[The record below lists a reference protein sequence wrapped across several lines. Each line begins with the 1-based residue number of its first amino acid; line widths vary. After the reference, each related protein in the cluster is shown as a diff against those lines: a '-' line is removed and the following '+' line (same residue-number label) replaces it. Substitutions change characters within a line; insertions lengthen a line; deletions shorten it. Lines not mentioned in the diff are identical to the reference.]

1 LPAGYPVPDT
11 VEECME
17 LTDVFKKPSTIY
29 VDYNQKF
36 PRIISR
42 IFSEEEEKEVED
54 VEQKIY
60 KSFVR

>member
-1 LPAGYPVPDT
+1 MPDT

-17 LTDVFKKPSTIY
+17 LTDVFKKPCTIY

-42 IFSEEEEKEVED
+42 IFSEEEEKEVVKNE
-54 VEQKIY
+54 EIIY